1 MCKVLEINHSTYRK
15 SINHKASKRDIFTH
29 KLDCAIR
36 MIHLESRGIYG
47 APKIHNLLIKQAE
60 FAKTSLK
67 LVQKRMSKMCIKSI
81 VTKKFRPVCKSSKV
95 EEKEN
100 IMNQDFST
108 TEPNQKFCTDI
119 TYVYTKQ
126 DGWTYLA
133 EVIDLYSRKIVGY
146 SYSKTMTAEM
156 AVEALKRAVE
166 HLKDTT
172 GIIVQTDLG
181 TQYTSDLFE
190 KFLLSHKMIH
200 SYSHKHYPYDNSPI
214 ESFHAIL
221 KKEEVRPDNIYLSYD
236 TAKIKLF
243 EFIEGWYN
251 NKRIHSSIN
260 YKTPN
265 EVYYEKL
272 VA

>member
-1 MCKVLEINHSTYRK
+1 MCRVLSINHSTYRK
-15 SINHKASKRDIFTH
+15 SIAHTMSNTEKFNH

-36 MIHLESRGIYG
+36 VIHLDSKGRYG
-47 APKIHNLLIKQAE
+47 APKIHEILKKQIE
-60 FAKTSLK
+60 FAKVSIK
-67 LVQKRMSKMCIKSI
+67 HVQHRMSIMGIKSI
-81 VTKKFRPVCKSSKV
+81 VVKKFRPVCKSSGVK
-95 EEKEN
+95 EKDN
-100 IMNQDFST
+100 VLNQDFT
-108 TEPNQKFCTDI
+108 ATKPNQKYCTDI

-133 EVIDLYSRKIVGY
+133 EVIDLYSRKIVGW

-156 AVEALKRAVE
+156 ALDALKHATM
-166 HLKDTT
+166 HLKDLS

-181 TQYTSDLFE
+181 TQYTSELFE
-190 KFLLSHKMIH
+190 KYLLKHGMIH

-221 KKEEVRPDNIYLSYD
+221 KKEEVRPNNIYETYEEGK
-236 TAKIKLF
+236 TKLF

-251 NKRIHSSIN
+251 NKRIHSAIN

-265 EVYYEKL
+265 EVYYGKS